1 MHEES
6 MLGCLRARGREGA
19 APAPGPGRAV
29 GGRGGGG
36 REMRGRAARGD
47 RSPGRPPRAHVA
59 ERPGRRPTRGGVAP
73 WRARPCCEHLRK
85 CEGGRAL
92 TAGRAQSGE
101 VEAPET
107 AGADAPEPEPE
118 PAAPPAPAAAASPAA
133 PAPEGS
139 SGATSEGTEEALEQ
153 AFGQKAEEGEL
164 PLARVGEVLAAA
176 GVEVPENL
184 QELLA
189 LVVHQQESISLMDLK
204 AVVAVVSRR
213 MQAVEASPSLMS
225 AGSSRRSLIESGFL
239 TENEAVLSFIRALEE
254 HKKKCEVEERYME
267 AKETAKRLAVLKE
280 REAVSRREEMGA
292 RQQQE
297 QKEALAAFEVE
308 KRQQEAMWLEKV
320 EQYEVSVEQQIERL
334 KEVHREQM
342 GRFRAEQEQRRPTR
356 AKFSKELLN
365 QRKIQK
371 HLAKQGHY
379 MKAMKLKQVS
389 DKMEEA
395 EMQATQATFEA
406 EISLREQQLKVQ
418 QRKEKDAL
426 YQRAARGRG
435 ELQLTC
441 NQDLQKREQRFK
453 NVLAELGNLHR
464 LENVQLD
471 HFLSQQVLAGKR
483 AQPAPARGGIR
494 GLGGGKGSEASMV
507 NVT

>member
-1 MHEES
+1 M
-6 MLGCLRARGREGA
+6 
-19 APAPGPGRAV
+19 
-29 GGRGGGG
+29 
-36 REMRGRAARGD
+36 
-47 RSPGRPPRAHVA
+47 
-59 ERPGRRPTRGGVAP
+59 
-73 WRARPCCEHLRK
+73 
-85 CEGGRAL
+85 
-92 TAGRAQSGE
+92 
-101 VEAPET
+101 
-107 AGADAPEPEPE
+107 PEPEGSAE
-118 PAAPPAPAAAASPAA
+118 AAGH
-133 PAPEGS
+133 GS
-139 SGATSEGTEEALEQ
+139 DEALQ
-153 AFGQKAEEGEL
+153 LAFGQKADGDT
-164 PLARVGEVLAAA
+164 LALSRVGEVLAAA
-176 GVEVPENL
+176 GIEVPENL
-184 QELLA
+184 EELLA
-189 LVVHQQESISLMDLK
+189 LVVSQQESISLADLR
-204 AVVAVVSRR
+204 AVVAVISRK
-213 MQAVEASPSLMS
+213 MQAVGASPSMLS
-225 AGSSRRSLIESGFL
+225 AGSSRRSLMESGFL

-254 HKKKCEVEERYME
+254 HKKKCEVEEKYME
-267 AKETAKRLAVLKE
+267 AKETAKRLAALKE
-280 REAVSRREEMGA
+280 REAESRRQEMGA
-292 RQQQE
+292 RQKKEQE
-297 QKEALAAFEVE
+297 EALAAFEIE

-334 KEVHREQM
+334 KEVHQEQM
-342 GRFRAEQEQRRPTR
+342 GRFREEQEQRRPTR

-365 QRKIQK
+365 QRKIQQ

-464 LENVQLD
+464 LEHVQLD

-483 AQPAPARGGIR
+483 TQSTPGRGGIR
-494 GLGGGKGSEASMV
+494 GLGEGKGSREASMV